1 MKVLVRAFNKEKAQ
15 VWAFSSHCKT
25 SRSPVDSSYNSP
37 AAGGHA
43 GDGAEVRV
51 HLLQP
56 AAGQQQV
63 LPPTPGHC
71 PRIPAA
77 EQTSA
82 LQPR

>member
-1 MKVLVRAFNKEKAQ
+1 MAFKKEKALIGT
-15 VWAFSSHCKT
+15 FFDHCKT
-25 SRSPVDSSYNSP
+25 SRSPVDSSNHSP
-37 AAGGHA
+37 AAGGHP

-63 LPPTPGHC
+63 LPPTPGHWST
-71 PRIPAA
+71 RIPAA